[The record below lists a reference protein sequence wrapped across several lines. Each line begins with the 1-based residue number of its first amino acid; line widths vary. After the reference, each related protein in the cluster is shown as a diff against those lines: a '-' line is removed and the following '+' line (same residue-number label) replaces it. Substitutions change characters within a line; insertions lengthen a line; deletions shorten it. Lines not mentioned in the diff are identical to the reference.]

1 MAKERKIDRQKAVS
15 ELKRELI
22 LDAARKAFEADGLDG
37 ASLRAIAAGAGY
49 TPAALYFHFES
60 KEAIYAEV
68 LRSTLANLEQAINRS
83 IGRAKAPV
91 DRLRAAAMAFFRYYA
106 DNPRDLD
113 LGFYLFRGGMK
124 PEGLGKERDDIL
136 NAALESALQPIADAA
151 QALGARREE
160 ARSLVADIFAH
171 AAGLLLLAH
180 TGRIRMFGAS
190 APHLMERFIEA
201 QVVALTGSRRSEAL
215 ESQFARAHFAD

>member
-1 MAKERKIDRQKAVS
+1 MVGIAMATELKIGRRKAVS
-15 ELKRELI
+15 DLKRELI
-22 LDAARKAFEADGLDG
+22 LDAARKVFEAEGLDG
-37 ASLRAIAAGAGY
+37 ASLRAIAAEAGY

-68 LRSTLANLEQAINRS
+68 LRTSLTNLGLAVNRAVS
-83 IGRAKAPV
+83 RAKTPA
-91 DRLRAAAMAFFRYYA
+91 DRLRAAAMAFFRYYD

-124 PEGLGKERDDIL
+124 PHGLGKERDNVL
-136 NAALESALQPIADAA
+136 NAALQSAMEPIADAA
-151 QALGARREE
+151 QVLGAGREE
-160 ARSLVADIFAH
+160 ARSLMADIFAH

-190 APHLMERFIEA
+190 APQLMERFVEA
-201 QVVALTGSRRSEAL
+201 KVSELSGAKK
-215 ESQFARAHFAD
+215 

>member
-1 MAKERKIDRQKAVS
+1 MTKQLKAGRQKVVS
-15 ELKRELI
+15 DLKRELI
-22 LDAARKAFEADGLDG
+22 LDAARKVFEAEGLEG

-68 LRSTLANLEQAINRS
+68 LRSSLSNLRQAVERAIA
-83 IGRAKAPV
+83 RAKMPA

-124 PEGLGKERDDIL
+124 PHGLGKTRDAVL
-136 NAALESALQPIADAA
+136 NASLASALRPIAEAA
-151 QALGARREE
+151 QALGARRED
-160 ARSLVADIFAH
+160 ANLLMVDTFAH

-180 TGRIRMFGAS
+180 TGRLRMFAAS
-190 APHLMERFIEA
+190 ASLLMQRYVEGKIA
-201 QVVALTGSRRSEAL
+201 ALNAK
-215 ESQFARAHFAD
+215 A

>member
-1 MAKERKIDRQKAVS
+1 MAKERMTGRRKAVS
-15 ELKRELI
+15 DLKRELI
-22 LDAARKAFEADGLDG
+22 LDAARKVFEADGLEG
-37 ASLRAIAAGAGY
+37 ASLRAIAATAGY

-68 LRSTLANLEQAINRS
+68 LRGSLADLEQAVNRS
-83 IGRAKAPV
+83 VARTKTPI
-91 DRLRAAAMAFFRYYA
+91 DRLRAAAMAFFRYYS

-124 PEGLGKERDDIL
+124 PHGLGKERDDML
-136 NAALESALQPIADAA
+136 NAALESALRPIAEAA
-151 QALGARREE
+151 LALGARREE
-160 ARSLVADIFAH
+160 ARSLMADIFAH

-190 APHLMERFIEA
+190 ALNLMERFVEGAI
-201 QVVALTGSRRSEAL
+201 LTLTAKQRE
-215 ESQFARAHFAD
+215 

>member
-1 MAKERKIDRQKAVS
+1 MVKRPKIGGRKA
-15 ELKRELI
+15 ELKRGLI
-22 LDAARKAFEADGLDG
+22 LDAARKVFETDGLDG
-37 ASLRAIAAGAGY
+37 ASLRAIAAASDY

-68 LRSTLANLEQAINRS
+68 LLASLANLGHAV
-83 IGRAKAPV
+83 GRAILHAKEPA
-91 DRLRAAAMAFFRYYA
+91 DQFRTAAMAFFRYYA

-124 PEGLGKERDDIL
+124 PHGLGKERDETL
-136 NAALESALQPIADAA
+136 NAALEAALHPIADAA
-151 QALGARREE
+151 QKLGARREE
-160 ARSLVADIFAH
+160 AKLLMVDTFAH

-190 APHLMERFIEA
+190 APHLMERFVQRTIASLIEK
-201 QVVALTGSRRSEAL
+201 RKK
-215 ESQFARAHFAD
+215 

>member
-1 MAKERKIDRQKAVS
+1 MAAERRSGRQKAVS
-15 ELKRELI
+15 DLKRGLI
-22 LDAARKAFEADGLDG
+22 LDAARKVFEADGLDG
-37 ASLRAIAAGAGY
+37 ASLRAIAAAAGY

-68 LRSTLANLEQAINRS
+68 LRGSLVNLGQAVERAIL
-83 IGRAKAPV
+83 RAKMPAH
-91 DRLRAAAMAFFRYYA
+91 RLRAAAMAFFRHYA

-124 PEGLGKERDDIL
+124 PHGLGKERDEML
-136 NAALESALQPIADAA
+136 NAALEAALHPISEAA

-160 ARSLVADIFAH
+160 AKLLMVDTFAH

-180 TGRIRMFGAS
+180 TGRMRMFGAS
-190 APHLMERFIEA
+190 APNLMERFVEGTI
-201 QVVALTGSRRSEAL
+201 VALTEKQRK
-215 ESQFARAHFAD
+215 

>member
-1 MAKERKIDRQKAVS
+1 MAKEQRIGRQKAVS
-15 ELKRELI
+15 ELKRSLI
-22 LDAARKAFEADGLDG
+22 MEAARQVFEVEGLDG
-37 ASLRAIAAGAGY
+37 ASLRAIATAAGY

-60 KEAIYAEV
+60 KEAIYAEA
-68 LRSTLANLEQAINRS
+68 LRESLVKLKKAIA
-83 IGRAKAPV
+83 RAATRAGTPA

-124 PEGLGKERDDIL
+124 PHGLGKERDEIL
-136 NAALESALQPIADAA
+136 NTALESAMHPIADAA
-151 QALGARREE
+151 QALGSRREG
-160 ARSLVADIFAH
+160 ARLLMADIFAH

-190 APHLMERFIEA
+190 APPLMERFIEA
-201 QVVALTGSRRSEAL
+201 KVATLTEK
-215 ESQFARAHFAD
+215 QKK

>member
-1 MAKERKIDRQKAVS
+1 MVKRPKIGGQKA
-15 ELKRELI
+15 ELKRGLI
-22 LDAARKAFEADGLDG
+22 LDAARKVFEADGLDG
-37 ASLRAIAAGAGY
+37 ASLRAIAAASDY

-68 LRSTLANLEQAINRS
+68 LLASLANLGQAVS
-83 IGRAKAPV
+83 RAILHAREPA
-91 DRLRAAAMAFFRYYA
+91 DRFRAAAMAFFRYYA

-113 LGFYLFRGGMK
+113 LGFYLFRGGMR
-124 PEGLGKERDDIL
+124 PHGLGKERDETL
-136 NAALESALQPIADAA
+136 NAALEAALHPIAEAG

-160 ARSLVADIFAH
+160 AKLLMVDTFAH

-190 APHLMERFIEA
+190 APHLMERFVRSTIATLIEK
-201 QVVALTGSRRSEAL
+201 QKK
-215 ESQFARAHFAD
+215 

>member
-1 MAKERKIDRQKAVS
+1 MAKERMTGRRKAVS
-15 ELKRELI
+15 DHKRELI
-22 LDAARKAFEADGLDG
+22 LAAARKVFEADGLEG
-37 ASLRAIAAGAGY
+37 ASLRAIAGAAGY

-68 LRSTLANLEQAINRS
+68 LRGSLADLEQAVNRS
-83 IGRAKAPV
+83 VARTKTPV
-91 DRLRAAAMAFFRYYA
+91 DRLRAAAMAFFRYYS

-124 PEGLGKERDDIL
+124 PHGLGKERDDML
-136 NAALESALQPIADAA
+136 NAALESALRPIAEAA
-151 QALGARREE
+151 LALGARREE
-160 ARSLVADIFAH
+160 ARASMADIFAH

-190 APHLMERFIEA
+190 APNLMERFVEGAI
-201 QVVALTGSRRSEAL
+201 LTLTAKQRG
-215 ESQFARAHFAD
+215 